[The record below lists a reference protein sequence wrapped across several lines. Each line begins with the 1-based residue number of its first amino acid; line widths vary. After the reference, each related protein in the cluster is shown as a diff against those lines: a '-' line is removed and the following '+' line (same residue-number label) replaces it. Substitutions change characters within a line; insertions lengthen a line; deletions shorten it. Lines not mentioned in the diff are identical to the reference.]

1 MALIDDFTPE
11 QIQEFANES
20 RSLAEL
26 REKIG
31 YAKNGGGTN
40 DIVRSYIK
48 KHGIDTSH
56 MLGQGW
62 SKNVINYDLFQ
73 EGKSVKSD
81 VAIRALKILRGS
93 ECEICHGTIWNNQ
106 PIPLCVHHLNGNHL
120 DNRLENLQLLC
131 PNCHAQTYN
140 YCGKNIKKKNTRI
153 TDEQLVEALKASSSI
168 RQALLSLGVYYSARS
183 WYERCYA
190 LIEKYDIEFIQKT
203 PKYFKKN
210 DEEKSDSNKKHS
222 QAKQK
227 SPRAKQ
233 KPKPKKIYGY
243 CPICN
248 KPLYNK
254 DRKFCSQECSHISLT
269 KLNKEISREELKQ
282 MIRTMSFLA
291 IGKELGVSD
300 NAIRKW
306 CKKYDLPYKKKD
318 INSYSDEEWE
328 KL

>member
-93 ECEICHGTIWNNQ
+93 ECEICHGTMWNNQ

-140 YCGKNIKKKNTRI
+140 YCGKNINKKNTRI

-190 LIEKYDIEFIQKT
+190 LIEKYDIEFRQKT

-210 DEEKSDSNKKHS
+210 EEEKSGSNKKHS

-227 SPRAKQ
+227 RPRAKQ

-254 DRKFCSQECSHISLT
+254 DRKFCSQECSHVSLT

-282 MIRTMSFLA
+282 MIRTMPFLA